1 MNNNLCILPWMSMA
15 TNSKGELRVCC
26 NSTPSV
32 NLILRDNNKPY
43 HILDSDLDNFW
54 NSKTLKNLRSQFLN
68 NEKPDICHQCF
79 REESL
84 GMQSPRQSWNE
95 KWMFDYEKTD
105 TPKQIIKYIDIRLGN
120 LCNLRCRMCNPY
132 ASNQWVDEWGLIGEP
147 LDDKTKIRLY
157 KMEWPN
163 DDKVSENLLKFADT
177 IDQIYLTG
185 GEPTLATSQYTLFDK
200 LIELGVAKNISLKY
214 NTNCTNLPKKMT
226 DYWEHFKKVRIN
238 ASVDA
243 FGELNRYIRYPTGWS
258 LVETNLMKFK
268 EMSDKNVDLQIHIC
282 VQMYNILYLHEL
294 LNFLNLHQINN
305 IYFNILDHP
314 DCLNIRVLPIEL
326 KELAKDK
333 LQPYTHIDRVQG
345 VIDYMLSEDLSTQID
360 EFKRYTVALD
370 KSRNESVLSLIPEMK
385 DIFK

>member
-1 MNNNLCILPWMSMA
+1 MSMA

-294 LNFLNLHQINN
+294 LDFLNLHQINN

>member
-1 MNNNLCILPWMSMA
+1 MSMA

-95 KWMFDYEKTD
+95 KWMFNYEKTD

-294 LNFLNLHQINN
+294 LDFLNLHQINN

-326 KELAKDK
+326 KDLAKDK